1 MANTTVYPFGTDGQL
16 PSSIGIINDLNTGG
30 ADKALSAEQGR
41 QLKYMITGA
50 MVISPEE
57 GFEHYKDG
65 YQLYAKSTVIGSNI
79 DNVQTQAQSGR
90 VNVKIPISG
99 YKRVRFYEYNSSMG
113 YGSLAIDADG
123 MVVAAYTRSPGE
135 TITIP
140 VPEDAAYLVYSYTN
154 ANNKI
159 TLYGDSAIP
168 DVPAAIDDNIIASGE
183 IVGNGT
189 TLVDYDFPVSKG
201 DYLHID
207 FPNGDWQTAEQADTY
222 AKVVVNFYNVDGSTE
237 TLVRGITLSKVGWTV
252 PDYGFDFYASPKIA
266 ASYNTGRLRIRAAS
280 GASVKFVIRRLSK
293 ESSKPY
299 FADEIADSVNKIKA
313 VQPSSS
319 LTLAMITDLH
329 YRSVKLT
336 GTAGI
341 PFAPYSPLAAIM
353 SIKSVASLVRL
364 DNVVCLGDGIDGQN
378 YAVTAKEDASDLSEF
393 FSYVKAPLLY
403 AVGNHDDNR
412 YYNNDGGDRRLN
424 QGEIY
429 ANFVQQVDER
439 TSLGGAMNGCN
450 YYRDIERHKV
460 RCIFFMSINFSGGYE
475 FTSSTR
481 TWLANTLSSMPEGYK
496 AIVFTHV
503 PPPPAQNWSE
513 TSYTGGTQ
521 TATILAENAD
531 KIICVFDGHLHLDNV
546 YVNPYISVNLCSQKV
561 YNGSLPGNNPGSTA
575 PEGSWWPIRSVGDKG
590 ELLWDAVVVN
600 QEEGLLSCIRV
611 GAGVDRYIHYT
622 PIEVAAGGT
631 TTLTPSVVTA
641 TSWAVLASE
650 ASSISIADGVVTVD
664 ASATVGS
671 RLMAKAV
678 DANGN
683 FEFWCIKVV
692 AGS

>member
-1 MANTTVYPFGTDGQL
+1 MANKTVYPYGTDGQL
-16 PSSIGIINDLNTGG
+16 PSSIGLVNDLYTGG
-30 ADKALSAEQGR
+30 SDKALSAEMGKNLNE
-41 QLKYMITGA
+41 QLNNFQTINLSQYTEVNVYINNTSNKWVVSTGYTGIFIA
-50 MVISPEE
+50 VSPGDKFVIQANEDKTSN
-57 GFEHYKDG
+57 
-65 YQLYAKSTVIGSNI
+65 YAILQNNTYANNTTPSFVTGG
-79 DNVQTQAQSGR
+79 AR
-90 VNVKIPISG
+90 VNISAG
-99 YKRVRFYEYNSSMG
+99 KYKE
-113 YGSLAIDADG
+113 
-123 MVVAAYTRSPGE
+123 
-135 TITIP
+135 ITIP
-140 VPEDAAYLVYSYTN
+140 EDGHYIYICTH
-154 ANNKI
+154 
-159 TLYGDSAIP
+159 T
-168 DVPAAIDDNIIASGE
+168 DVDVTPQSVKKALGNINDIIINDLIIASGTLT
-183 IVGNGT
+183 GNGT
-189 TLVDYDFPVSKG
+189 TLVNYDFPISKG

-207 FPNGDWQTAEQADTY
+207 FPNGDWQTAEQTDSY
-222 AKVVVNFYNVDGSTE
+222 AKVIVNLYKINGSTE
-237 TLVRGITLSKVGWTV
+237 TLARGVTLSKVGWTV
-252 PDYGFDFYASPKIA
+252 PDYGFDFYASPKIVG
-266 ASYNTGRLRIRAAS
+266 SYNTGRLRIRAAS
-280 GASVKFVIRRLSK
+280 GTSVPFVIRRLSK

-299 FADEIADSVNKIKA
+299 FADEISDSVTKIKA

-329 YRSVKLT
+329 YRSVEQN
-336 GTAGI
+336 GSAGI

-364 DNVVCLGDGIDGQN
+364 DNVVCLGDGIDGRD
-378 YAVTAKEDASDLSEF
+378 YAVKANEDASDLSEF
-393 FSYVKAPLLY
+393 FSYVKAPLIY

-429 ANFVQQVDER
+429 ANYVQQVDER
-439 TSLGGAMNGCN
+439 TELGGAMNGCN

-460 RCIFFMSINFSGGYE
+460 RCIVLMSINFSGGYE

-481 TWLANTLSSMPEGYK
+481 TWLANTLSSMHEGYK

-546 YVNPYISVNLCSQKV
+546 YVKPYISVNLCSQKA
-561 YNGSLPGNNPGSTA
+561 YNGSQPGNNPGSSA
-575 PEGSWWPIRSVGDKG
+575 PEGAWWPIREAGTKN
-590 ELLWDAVVVN
+590 ELLWDAVVIN

-622 PIEVAAGGT
+622 PIEVAAGGN
-631 TTLTPSVVTA
+631 TTLSPAVVTA

-650 ASSISIADGVVTVD
+650 ASAISVAEGVVTVD

-678 DANGN
+678 DASGN